1 MPDDPAKV
9 ATSTPRKRRRL
20 RTVTFG
26 ARWVRV
32 MWAAIGLLGLAGGYL
47 LIAPTFSS
55 TPEPPQ
61 PWGLS
66 VAANPVQ
73 SRTRLATGWFMN
85 LTMSSKKGC
94 GHPTIATGEVS
105 WTTGKHYGPLLRAPT
120 ELALGIAGI
129 PVLHAEIRGPNESWH
144 PALLGK
150 REDTYVAAGRINDWT
165 EGAAAEFQLVLLA
178 TRSAGY
184 ESCYMTSPAL
194 FEFQGDEQIWTDA
207 DSNRTIYLQEHHRD
221 GNLGSGLL
229 TDATVTMSVPGEQPD
244 RTLLDSGAHVKRGDI
259 VLSCSAYLPEPP
271 SAQTEDSF
279 FYTRELPLE
288 PSCASV
294 QTFRSSDAADNLNRR
309 VFFAGILISAAV
321 GLLLEALVTG
331 TVDRDEPRGEAA

>member
-1 MPDDPAKV
+1 
-9 ATSTPRKRRRL
+9 
-20 RTVTFG
+20 
-26 ARWVRV
+26 
-32 MWAAIGLLGLAGGYL
+32 
-47 LIAPTFSS
+47 
-55 TPEPPQ
+55 
-61 PWGLS
+61 
-66 VAANPVQ
+66 
-73 SRTRLATGWFMN
+73 MN